1 MGQTGW
7 GPVSKESWEQTFV
20 IPLERVRLALV
31 WSDVPV
37 GHGVGNQ
44 PGRDWC
50 PAPPLTL
57 ASPLQARELEI
68 GVHWRDWRQL
78 CGVAFLRLEDFLDNA
93 CHQLSL
99 NLVPQGLLFAQ
110 VPTGPCPLTSWAPG
124 SVGAQGPP

>member
-1 MGQTGW
+1 MWTG
-7 GPVSKESWEQTFV
+7 VT
-20 IPLERVRLALV
+20 
-31 WSDVPV
+31 V
-37 GHGVGNQ
+37 GRGVVGR
-44 PGRDWC
+44 PGSGSC
-50 PAPPLTL
+50 HAPPLNL

-99 NLVPQGLLFAQ
+99 SLVPQGLLFVQ

-124 SVGAQGPP
+124 SVRAKKGL